1 MTSKMPVDCDI
12 CCEPFTKQVRK
23 KIDCRNCDL
32 KVCAACVKQYLLSKK
47 DAHCMGCK
55 MGWTDAF
62 CNEVLGGF
70 MHGTYRHHTKE
81 LLWEME
87 KARMPETM
95 PAVERVIKLRKMK
108 EEEREMS
115 RKVEEARQVYNNLM
129 DMQRQLKRNI
139 DNGNVDGSSE
149 AEMEKKKKELVRACP
164 VNGCTGFLSSQWKC
178 GVCETWTCKDCMEVI
193 GKDKEAE
200 HTCNPD
206 VLASAQLLKKETKPC
221 PSCSAAI
228 YKISGCDQMWCT
240 QCKVAF
246 SWRTGLKVSGTIHN
260 PHYYQWQRENGG
272 NLQNPGAI
280 ACGGLPGWGMFS
292 SIMKY
297 FRVPNP
303 KSKVERFLRYFSE
316 DYNMLQC
323 YLSQKGVKSWG
334 RKHTL
339 SYVTDH
345 TRRVHNTD
353 IPSGGLTIK
362 IQRHPDRFYV
372 IPPHKLRLQKW
383 KVNPQPEERYEYHLE
398 LNVPDIALD
407 VWNLCHTLQE
417 MHRAATHFENVELD
431 KYRRLVNRQAN
442 NDRETDR
449 VLYILKE
456 VTEAYFKTK
465 LMKQDRKW
473 KKERAILDI
482 FEVFNTVIGDA
493 IRTIYNHY
501 RTKMGVGEG
510 DYNGNLKFLKEQMD
524 RIENVRQYS
533 NIELLKISKTYKQVV
548 PLIATN
554 GYTYSYHWDYVKG
567 DMKNMEST
575 DLNEALIKRQN
586 SLYGIDGKEKM
597 VYECPKILGEKYVFQ
612 PTEEL
617 DLEILSNY
625 RAAYKYNRRHR
636 RY

>member
-1 MTSKMPVDCDI
+1 
-12 CCEPFTKQVRK
+12 
-23 KIDCRNCDL
+23 
-32 KVCAACVKQYLLSKK
+32 
-47 DAHCMGCK
+47 
-55 MGWTDAF
+55 
-62 CNEVLGGF
+62 
-70 MHGTYRHHTKE
+70 
-81 LLWEME
+81 
-87 KARMPETM
+87 
-95 PAVERVIKLRKMK
+95 
-108 EEEREMS
+108 
-115 RKVEEARQVYNNLM
+115 
-129 DMQRQLKRNI
+129 
-139 DNGNVDGSSE
+139 
-149 AEMEKKKKELVRACP
+149 
-164 VNGCTGFLSSQWKC
+164 
-178 GVCETWTCKDCMEVI
+178 
-193 GKDKEAE
+193 
-200 HTCNPD
+200 
-206 VLASAQLLKKETKPC
+206 
-221 PSCSAAI
+221 
-228 YKISGCDQMWCT
+228 
-240 QCKVAF
+240 
-246 SWRTGLKVSGTIHN
+246 
-260 PHYYQWQRENGG
+260 
-272 NLQNPGAI
+272 
-280 ACGGLPGWGMFS
+280 
-292 SIMKY
+292 
-297 FRVPNP
+297 
-303 KSKVERFLRYFSE
+303 
-316 DYNMLQC
+316 
-323 YLSQKGVKSWG
+323 
-334 RKHTL
+334 
-339 SYVTDH
+339 
-345 TRRVHNTD
+345 
-353 IPSGGLTIK
+353 
-362 IQRHPDRFYV
+362 
-372 IPPHKLRLQKW
+372 
-383 KVNPQPEERYEYHLE
+383 
-398 LNVPDIALD
+398 
-407 VWNLCHTLQE
+407 

>member
-1 MTSKMPVDCDI
+1 
-12 CCEPFTKQVRK
+12 
-23 KIDCRNCDL
+23 
-32 KVCAACVKQYLLSKK
+32 
-47 DAHCMGCK
+47 
-55 MGWTDAF
+55 
-62 CNEVLGGF
+62 
-70 MHGTYRHHTKE
+70 
-81 LLWEME
+81 ME
-87 KARMPETM
+87 
-95 PAVERVIKLRKMK
+95 
-108 EEEREMS
+108 
-115 RKVEEARQVYNNLM
+115 
-129 DMQRQLKRNI
+129 MQRQLKRNI
-139 DNGNVDGSSE
+139 ENGNVDGSSKE
-149 AEMEKKKKELVRACP
+149 EMEKKKKEFVRACP

-200 HTCNPD
+200 HVCNPD

-246 SWRTGLKVSGTIHN
+246 SWKTGLKVSGTIHN
-260 PHYYQWQRENGG
+260 PHYYQWQRQNGG
-272 NLQNPGAI
+272 NVQNPGAI
-280 ACGGLPGWGMFS
+280 ACGGLPGWGMFG

-297 FRVPNP
+297 FRVPN
-303 KSKVERFLRYFSE
+303 SKCKIERFLRYFSE
-316 DYNMLQC
+316 DYNMFQC
-323 YLSQKGVKSWG
+323 YLSQRGVKSWG

-339 SYVTDH
+339 SYVTER
-345 TRRVHNTD
+345 TLRESND
-353 IPSGGLTIK
+353 IPSGGLSIK
-362 IQRHPDRFYV
+362 TQRHPDRFYV

-383 KVNPQPEERYEYHLE
+383 KVNPQPEERFEYHLE

-407 VWNLCHTLQE
+407 VWKLCDTLQQ
-417 MHRAATHFENVELD
+417 MHRAASHFENVELD

-456 VTEAYFKTK
+456 VTEAKLKTK

-501 RTKMGVGEG
+501 RTTMGAPSLS
-510 DYNGNLKFLKEQMD
+510 NGNLNFLKEQMD
-524 RIENVRQYS
+524 RIENVRQYA

-554 GYTYSYHWDYVKG
+554 GYTQSYHWDYVKKE
-567 DMKNMEST
+567 MKNMESAE
-575 DLNEALIKRQN
+575 LNEALIRRKDQAY
-586 SLYGIDGKEKM
+586 YGYDASKM

-625 RAAYKYNRRHR
+625 RSAYKYNRRHR